1 MIYLIKSLEKSLNG
15 VGKFGIWIQKEMRF
29 LSMGEKAIFVESST
43 DTTNRVKS
51 GSSQEMES
59 VWGDPQKIQYTVTG
73 LYLSELFKRAFVDGL
88 HNPMLR
94 PIANEWETA
103 LLKTVD
109 LIQPCSNPNCDEK
122 WYVLIIRRN
131 RDVLSVKLST
141 EELCRL

>member
-59 VWGDPQKIQYTVTG
+59 VLGRS
-73 LYLSELFKRAFVDGL
+73 SENSVHSYR
-88 HNPMLR
+88 
-94 PIANEWETA
+94 
-103 LLKTVD
+103 
-109 LIQPCSNPNCDEK
+109 S
-122 WYVLIIRRN
+122 
-131 RDVLSVKLST
+131 LSVRIVQKSV
-141 EELCRL
+141 RRWFA